1 MIYLAQSQ
9 AIRKKKSV
17 KRYGLI
23 FVCQTSRAIHLELVT
38 NKEAKSILAAFQRFA
53 ARRGTPR
60 LIISDNEKSFRQM
73 AGFLKDLGLQVLA
86 NRAVIQKDFSVEW
99 TFNPPLAAWWGGFY
113 ERLIGVTKSALRA
126 FRPQRAHTD
135 EELFTMLVQVEAFVN
150 SRPLLRNDKQVDF
163 LTPAHLVL
171 GHPLIKL
178 APVPVSPVESLC
190 LAKQY
195 SILQRKINA
204 A

>member
-1 MIYLAQSQ
+1 
-9 AIRKKKSV
+9 
-17 KRYGLI
+17 
-23 FVCQTSRAIHLELVT
+23 
-38 NKEAKSILAAFQRFA
+38 
-53 ARRGTPR
+53 
-60 LIISDNEKSFRQM
+60 NEKSFRQM

-86 NRAVIQKDFSVEW
+86 NRAVIQKEFSVEW

-126 FRPQRAHTD
+126 FRPQRADADGEVFTRSV
-135 EELFTMLVQVEAFVN
+135 ELEAFVN
-150 SRPLLRNDKQVDF
+150 SRPLLRNEKPVHF

-171 GHPLIKL
+171 GHPRIKL
-178 APVPVSPVESLC
+178 APVPVRPAESLC

-204 A
+204 AWRKWSQEYLVTLRY